1 MSVSVISDISATYAD
16 AYATAFNAMGAEL
29 ALSLANK
36 EDIALMLIVNN
47 SDNVEIL
54 YSNKWYDKNI

>member
-1 MSVSVISDISATYAD
+1 
-16 AYATAFNAMGAEL
+16 MGSEL
-29 ALSLANK
+29 ALSVANK
-36 EDIALMLIVNN
+36 EDIALMLIINN

>member
-1 MSVSVISDISATYAD
+1 
-16 AYATAFNAMGAEL
+16 MGAEL

-54 YSNKWYDKNI
+54 YSNKWYDEILWVKYL